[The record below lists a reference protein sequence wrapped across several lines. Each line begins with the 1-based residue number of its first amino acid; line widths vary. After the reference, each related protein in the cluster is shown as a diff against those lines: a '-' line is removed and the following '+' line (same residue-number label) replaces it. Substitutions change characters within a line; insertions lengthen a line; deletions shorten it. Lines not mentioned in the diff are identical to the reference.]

1 MEKHKRYL
9 DVKTVTRLSNIR
21 LVAKLV
27 VEGFISG
34 LHKSPYKGYNVEFSE
49 HRPYMQGDE
58 PRDIDW
64 KVYAKSDKFY
74 VKQFEEDTNMR
85 CVLMLDV
92 SGSMEFGD
100 GALNKRDF
108 GSYLTASLSYLMLR
122 QQDSV
127 GLVTFAGGIRKF
139 IPPRSNP
146 NHFNVILDELE
157 HTDPGGDTSVSSSLH
172 ELAERMK
179 RRGLIVVISDLL
191 DDPGKVVN
199 GLKHLRH
206 KKHEVIV
213 FHVLHDHELDFP
225 YKGQILFRDMEGGAE
240 ILTGATELA
249 AEYRRLMGEFSDR
262 YRRECLGNYMDY
274 TLMRTGGGYDSA
286 LFTYLAKRRS
296 V

>member
-1 MEKHKRYL
+1 MANHKRFL

-85 CVLMLDV
+85 CVVMLDV
-92 SGSMEFGD
+92 SGSMDFGD
-100 GALNKRDF
+100 NGFTKRDF
-108 GSYLTASLSYLMLR
+108 GSYLAASLTYLMLR

-157 HTDPGGDTSVSSSLH
+157 VAETGGDTSVTGALH

-179 RRGLIVVISDLL
+179 RRGLIIVISDLL
-191 DDPGKVVN
+191 DDPAGVIN

-213 FHVLHDHELDFP
+213 FHVLHDSEIDFP
-225 YKGQILFRDMEGGAE
+225 YKGQILFRDMEGPGE

-249 AEYRRLMGEFSDR
+249 TEYRRLVSEFIGR

-274 TLMRTGGGYDSA
+274 TLMRTGAGYDSA
-286 LFTYLAKRRS
+286 LFAYLAKRRAL
-296 V
+296 